1 MAIADQDSSLEPWA
15 PRWPPPCPESSGS
28 VPGAPA
34 PAPAL
39 LLQNW
44 AVHKRHL
51 GLGQCGTLKLMDR
64 QRLGLSKLWA
74 GKCWLGGGKR
84 DTVGRIFVF
93 FIINSLSFLVLFKFS
108 YILFYFSLFNCI
120 LYSVVNSDYL
130 SDKLK
135 KAIKK
140 QEPMS
145 DFPVHVIY
153 IVSDRYIY
161 IHILDIL
168 FRLHYSDPLMPQEV
182 SDTLKHS

>member
-1 MAIADQDSSLEPWA
+1 MLEIICIKITAFYYQVRLYIIVKYSYFKVPAFFFKDWFCFFKDFCMWCSGCCYFNGSFFCISATRTPFAVIAPIASAAAS
-15 PRWPPPCPESSGS
+15 
-28 VPGAPA
+28 
-34 PAPAL
+34 
-39 LLQNW
+39 
-44 AVHKRHL
+44 
-51 GLGQCGTLKLMDR
+51 
-64 QRLGLSKLWA
+64 
-74 GKCWLGGGKR
+74 
-84 DTVGRIFVF
+84 DTVIIFVF

>member
-1 MAIADQDSSLEPWA
+1 MDPFSASALTRTPFAVIAPIASAAAS
-15 PRWPPPCPESSGS
+15 
-28 VPGAPA
+28 
-34 PAPAL
+34 
-39 LLQNW
+39 
-44 AVHKRHL
+44 
-51 GLGQCGTLKLMDR
+51 
-64 QRLGLSKLWA
+64 
-74 GKCWLGGGKR
+74 
-84 DTVGRIFVF
+84 DTVIIFVF